1 MKYNEKKISE
11 FLEELSSQVSVP
23 GGGSASALVGALG
36 AALLGMVSHFT
47 LGKKGYEKL
56 SGEVK
61 KILFESY
68 RVRDRLSRLIDEDVA
83 SYLEVSRAQRAAKLF
98 TRKESKERMLKGAL
112 RRALA
117 SSLNIC
123 KASHRG
129 LLIAKRVTQIGNK
142 NLKSDAKAAALFLS
156 ASFHAS
162 FLMSEANL
170 RWLKDDAVSKR
181 IAKILLPLRKEVER
195 TVKEIQKER

>member
-1 MKYNEKKISE
+1 MKYHEKKISE
-11 FLEELSSQVSVP
+11 FLEELSSQASVP

-36 AALLGMVSHFT
+36 ASLLGMVSHFT
-47 LGKKGYEKL
+47 LDKKGYEKF

-68 RVRDRLSRLIDEDVA
+68 RVRDRLSRLIDEDVQ
-83 SYLEVSRAQRAAKLF
+83 SYLKVSGAQRAARLL
-98 TRKESKERMLKGAL
+98 TRKESKERVLKAAL

-129 LLIAKRVTQIGNK
+129 LLVSKRVIQIGNK

-156 ASFHAS
+156 ASFHAA
-162 FLMSEANL
+162 FLMSEANIQ
-170 RWLKDDAVSKR
+170 WLKDDAVSKR
-181 IAKILLPLRKEVER
+181 IGKILLSLREEVEN
-195 TVKEIQKER
+195 TMEEIQKEK